1 MDEGQR
7 VEMTKDRGQRT
18 MASVDCPLSSVP
30 GNLLIPFAVHTAKFG
45 YDWSNVPEGMT
56 REELDACYRVAIE
69 RKPEYL
75 AVGEVV
81 SGVAEAR
88 GRKFVFSIQIAEAWD
103 ANGRN
108 AEYGAFAFV
117 PALVADR
124 LYLDG
129 LLARDEFR
137 TPSRTPPTSVS
148 CEIVRVPPVFN
159 PLARPSAVPPPRLRP
174 APTVQEPPRPTPT
187 PAVSRAPSAIDG
199 ETDWLTVLVWAASAI
214 AALVAIIAACKG

>member
-1 MDEGQR
+1 MPTEN
-7 VEMTKDRGQRT
+7 EI
-18 MASVDCPLSSVP
+18 
-30 GNLLIPFAVHTAKFG
+30 LIPFAVHTAKFG
-45 YDWSNVPEGMT
+45 YDWSKVPEGMT

-117 PALVADR
+117 PALVANR
-124 LYLDG
+124 LYLNG

-137 TPSRTPPTSVS
+137 TPSRTPPTSIS
-148 CEIVRVPPVFN
+148 CEIVRVPPVCN
-159 PLARPSAVPPPRLRP
+159 PLTRPVAAAAPRPTPAPSA
-174 APTVQEPPRPTPT
+174 QEPPRPA
-187 PAVSRAPSAIDG
+187 PAVRRMPSAIDG
-199 ETDWLTVLVWAASAI
+199 ETDWLNVAIWAASAI
-214 AALVAIIAACKG
+214 AALIAIIAACRS